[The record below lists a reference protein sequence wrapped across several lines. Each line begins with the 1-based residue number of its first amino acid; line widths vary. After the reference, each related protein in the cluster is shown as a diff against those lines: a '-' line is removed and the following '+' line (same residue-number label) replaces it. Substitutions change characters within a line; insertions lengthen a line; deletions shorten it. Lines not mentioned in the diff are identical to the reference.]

1 MAELWQIAALLRP
14 FWRRL
19 LLALLLSVLT
29 IGSGIGLMM
38 VSAWLISTAALQL
51 GIVSLGVAPT
61 AVRLFGLARALF
73 RYLERLVSHDLTF
86 RLLARLRVWFYE
98 RLEPLS
104 LTQLQA
110 YRRGDLIARVV
121 ADIEELQ
128 NFYLRVAS
136 PPLTAVLVTAL
147 TGLLFSRI
155 DGRTALLLVALMLG
169 SGTLLPLLAWLLG
182 RRFGPRL
189 VALRRDLHGLLLDAV
204 QGLPDGLALGHAPRL
219 QAAIAAHTARL

>member
-1 MAELWQIAALLRP
+1 MADLWQIAGLLRP

-29 IGSGIGLMM
+29 VGSGVGLMM
-38 VSAWLISTAALQL
+38 VSAWLISMAALQL
-51 GIVSLGVAPT
+51 GIVSLGWRRRPCAFS
-61 AVRLFGLARALF
+61 ASRALF

-121 ADIEELQ
+121 SDIEELQ
-128 NFYLRVAS
+128 NFYLRVAA
-136 PPLTAVLVTAL
+136 PPLTAMIITAL

-155 DGRTALLLVALMLG
+155 DGGTAVVLVAAMLVSGISLPLTNLVSQPSLRVAAGGNAASFARAAAGCRPGARRKPRLRTQCRTA
-169 SGTLLPLLAWLLG
+169 P
-182 RRFGPRL
+182 
-189 VALRRDLHGLLLDAV
+189 
-204 QGLPDGLALGHAPRL
+204 
-219 QAAIAAHTARL
+219 